1 MKIED
6 QGSLNFCVAGTMVFW
21 WAVKVV
27 AVIALLVEIGR
38 AHV

>member
-27 AVIALLVEIGR
+27 AVIALLVVFIWR
-38 AHV
+38 HV